1 MKKICTRA
9 FIILLAIAFLLPG
22 GNIAQAKEEE
32 ITPVSALADLRANA
46 PEGTFLEA
54 GAEPILTDDSYQSEH
69 INIKI
74 NKSRLEE
81 HKTDISVAEI
91 YVSSVQYLRRAF
103 ALDKWKGEMRSV
115 KTIAGDNKAILA
127 MTGDYASLLDAGLV
141 VANGIQYRKSD
152 NRVRDNCL
160 ILANGE
166 MHTYK
171 RREMEVDTV
180 LETGGIWHS
189 FLFGPQLLEGGQVI
203 TKSDSKIRQANPR
216 SALGYIA
223 PGHYLF
229 VVADGRTSSNK
240 GLTIEAMSQLMKDLG
255 CQTAYNLDGGQSAIL
270 WFNGKAVNSP
280 YKGGRRLTD
289 IVYIGLE

>member
-1 MKKICTRA
+1 MKRYIRA
-9 FIILLAIAFLLPG
+9 IILMLALLTLLPG
-22 GNIAQAKEEE
+22 AHPAQAADE
-32 ITPVSALADLRANA
+32 ITPVSALTDLRANA

-54 GAEPILTDDSYQSEH
+54 GAAPIITDDSYQSEH

-74 NKSRLEE
+74 TKSRLEE
-81 HKTDISVAEI
+81 HKTDIAVAEI

-103 ALDKWKGEMRSV
+103 ALDKWKGDMRSV
-115 KTIAGDNKAILA
+115 KTIAGDSKAILA

-141 VANGIQYRKSD
+141 VANGTLYRKSE

-160 ILANGE
+160 ILADGR
-166 MHTYK
+166 MATYK
-171 RREMEVDTV
+171 RREMDLNAV

-189 FLFGPQLLEGGQVI
+189 FLFGPPLLESGEVI

-223 PGHYLF
+223 PGHYVF
-229 VVADGRTSSNK
+229 VVADGRSGKNR
-240 GLTIEAMSQLMKDLG
+240 GLTIEALSQLMKDLG

-270 WFNGKAVNSP
+270 WFNGEVINAP

>member
-1 MKKICTRA
+1 MKKPLKNA
-9 FIILLAIAFLLPG
+9 ILLLAVFCLLAPS
-22 GNIAQAKEEE
+22 AVQAKKAEE
-32 ITPVSALADLRANA
+32 ITPESALVDLRDQA

-54 GAEPILTDDSYQSEH
+54 GADPIITEDSYQDEH
-69 INIKI
+69 ISIKI
-74 NKSRLEE
+74 TKSRLEE
-81 HKTDISVAEI
+81 HKTDIAVAEV
-91 YVSSVQYLRRAF
+91 YLSSVQYLRRAF

-115 KTIAGDNKAILA
+115 KTIATDSKAILA

-141 VANGIQYRKSD
+141 VANGMLYRKSE

-160 ILANGE
+160 ILADGQ
-166 MHTYK
+166 MPTYK
-171 RREMEVDTV
+171 RQEMDVATV
-180 LETGGIWHS
+180 LEAGGVWHS
-189 FLFGPQLLEGGQVI
+189 FLFGPQLLEAGQVI

-229 VVADGRTSSNK
+229 VVADGRSGKNR
-240 GLTIEAMSQLMKDLG
+240 GLTIEALSQLMKDLG
-255 CQTAYNLDGGQSAIL
+255 CQTAYNLDGGQSAVL
-270 WFNGKAVNSP
+270 WFNGKAVNAP

>member
-1 MKKICTRA
+1 MKRYIRA
-9 FIILLAIAFLLPG
+9 IILMLALLTLLPG
-22 GNIAQAKEEE
+22 AHPAQAADE
-32 ITPVSALADLRANA
+32 ITPVSALTDLRANA

-54 GAEPILTDDSYQSEH
+54 GAAPIITDDSYQSEH

-74 NKSRLEE
+74 TKSRLEE
-81 HKTDISVAEI
+81 HKTDIAVAEI

-103 ALDKWKGEMRSV
+103 ALDKWKGDMRSV
-115 KTIAGDNKAILA
+115 KTIAGDSKAILA

-141 VANGIQYRKSD
+141 VANGTLYRKSE

-160 ILANGE
+160 ILADGR
-166 MHTYK
+166 MATYK
-171 RREMEVDTV
+171 RREMDLNAV

-189 FLFGPQLLEGGQVI
+189 FLFGPQLLESGEVI

-223 PGHYLF
+223 PGHYVF
-229 VVADGRTSSNK
+229 VVADGRSGKNR
-240 GLTIEAMSQLMKDLG
+240 GLTIEALSQLMKDLG

-270 WFNGKAVNSP
+270 WFNGEVINAP

>member
-1 MKKICTRA
+1 MKRYIRA
-9 FIILLAIAFLLPG
+9 IILMLALLTLLPG
-22 GNIAQAKEEE
+22 AHPAQAADE
-32 ITPVSALADLRANA
+32 ITPVSALTDLRANA

-54 GAEPILTDDSYQSEH
+54 GAAPIITDDSYQSEH

-74 NKSRLEE
+74 TKSRLEE
-81 HKTDISVAEI
+81 HKTDIAVAEI

-103 ALDKWKGEMRSV
+103 ALDKWKGNMRSV
-115 KTIAGDNKAILA
+115 KTIAGDSKAILA

-141 VANGIQYRKSD
+141 VANGTLYRKSE

-160 ILANGE
+160 ILADGR
-166 MHTYK
+166 MATYK
-171 RREMEVDTV
+171 RREMDLNAV

-189 FLFGPQLLEGGQVI
+189 FLFGPQLLESGEVI

-223 PGHYLF
+223 PGHYVF
-229 VVADGRTSSNK
+229 VVADGRSGKNR
-240 GLTIEAMSQLMKDLG
+240 GLTIEALSQLMKDLG

-270 WFNGKAVNSP
+270 WFNGEVINAP

>member
-1 MKKICTRA
+1 MKKPLKNA
-9 FIILLAIAFLLPG
+9 ILLLAVFCLLAPS
-22 GNIAQAKEEE
+22 AVQAKKAEE
-32 ITPVSALADLRANA
+32 ITPESALVDLREQA

-54 GAEPILTDDSYQSEH
+54 GAAPIITEDSYQDEH
-69 INIKI
+69 IHIKI
-74 NKSRLEE
+74 TKSRLDE
-81 HKTDISVAEI
+81 HKTDISVADI
-91 YVSSVQYLRRAF
+91 RVSSVKYLRRAF
-103 ALDKWKGEMRSV
+103 SLDDWKGDMRSV
-115 KTIAGDNKAILA
+115 KTIATDSKAILA

-141 VANGIQYRKSD
+141 VANGQMYRKND

-166 MHTYK
+166 MVTYA
-171 RREMEVDTV
+171 RRDMEVAQV

-189 FLFGPQLLEGGQVI
+189 FLFGPQLLPGGEVI

-229 VVADGRTSSNK
+229 VVADGRSGKNR
-240 GLTIEAMSQLMKDLG
+240 GLTIEALSQLMKDLG
-255 CQTAYNLDGGQSAIL
+255 CQTAYNLDGGQSAVL
-270 WFNGKAVNSP
+270 WFNGKAVNAP